1 MWDYKTTSLL
11 NISHHNFLLQ
21 LYKLEILKNK
31 IWIYFYGFNFYRYG
45 DKKLDQQV
53 YYRFIIINF
62 MLPLHI
68 KVIQSSLSLLGKNN
82 LGTYMYIGLGVGCIS
97 KEKEI
102 EIASVFDWTTGKLQ
116 NLSEINQKTHA
127 NQLLSDKICS

>member
-1 MWDYKTTSLL
+1 
-11 NISHHNFLLQ
+11 
-21 LYKLEILKNK
+21 
-31 IWIYFYGFNFYRYG
+31 
-45 DKKLDQQV
+45 
-53 YYRFIIINF
+53 

-102 EIASVFDWTTGKLQ
+102 EIASVFD
-116 NLSEINQKTHA
+116 
-127 NQLLSDKICS
+127 